1 MGCAK
6 LTRNDF
12 ALCKVRI
19 VDYDARWPGLYKR
32 EAAKIRAGL
41 GNRALRVEHVGST
54 SVPNLAAK
62 PVIDVLV
69 VVSDSRDE
77 GEYTS
82 ALNRAGYELRI
93 REPEWHE
100 HRMFKGSE
108 PEVNLHVFSKGCI
121 EIDRMLLFRD
131 WLRTHPADQNLYAN
145 TKRELAMK
153 TWESVQAYA
162 DAKTSVIEAIL
173 ARAQADHAWMGDWRA
188 TEYTR

>member
-6 LTRNDF
+6 LALNDF
-12 ALCKVRI
+12 TIPRVRI
-19 VDYDARWPGLYKR
+19 VDYDARWPGLYKS
-32 EAAKIRAGL
+32 EAEKIRSGL

-77 GEYTS
+77 DKYAS
-82 ALNRAGYELRI
+82 SLNSAGYELRI

-108 PEVNLHVFSKGCI
+108 PELNLHVFSKGCI

-131 WLRTHPADQNLYAN
+131 WLRTHPADRSLYAR
-145 TKRELAMK
+145 TKRKL
-153 TWESVQAYA
+153 TIRVWESVQAYA
-162 DAKTSVIEAIL
+162 DAKTSVVEDIL
-173 ARAQADHAWMGDWRA
+173 ARAQSDHTWMGDWRA